1 MADDLFSQMLEMFN
15 QPGPVNWKLAGEV
28 TKQLS
33 GDPEPVDPWL
43 AEEYREL
50 TRLAQ
55 LKVSER
61 TELPPGDALDA
72 DPVDRATWARQ
83 NLRSFRYLV
92 EPLADKLGGS
102 LTGGPL
108 DAFLKPLGPA
118 LLGMQMGA
126 MVGFLSHRAFGQ
138 FDVGFPTAQQP
149 ALYMV
154 VPNIEAFARDEA
166 LDPRQV
172 RLWVALHE
180 IVHQSEFAV
189 PWVMPHFLG
198 LIERFLD
205 GLAVDQSGLMQRF
218 EALRD
223 PEELQRILENPS
235 GLTGLSSTPEQRPVL
250 EAIQAFMATIEGYA
264 EFVVGR
270 VGAELL
276 PGLDAIRTAMERR
289 RAEPTEDETMLD
301 RVIGLEMNR
310 DQHMIGARFCN
321 DVVQRW
327 GEEALAAIWEQPE
340 NLPTLAELEDPVA
353 WTARVLLDD
362 LFA

>member
-33 GDPEPVDPWL
+33 GEPEPVDPWL

-55 LKVSER
+55 LKVGEG
-61 TELPPGDALDA
+61 TDLPLGDALDA
-72 DPVDRATWARQ
+72 DPVDRVTWARQ
-83 NLRSFRYLV
+83 NLQSFRYLV

-102 LTGGPL
+102 LTSGPL
-108 DAFLKPLGPA
+108 EALLKPLGPA

-138 FDVGFPTAQQP
+138 FDIGLPTAQRS
-149 ALYMV
+149 ALFMV
-154 VPNIEAFARDEA
+154 VPNIEGFIRDEA
-166 LDPRQV
+166 LDPQQV

-180 IVHQSEFAV
+180 VVHQSEFAV
-189 PWVMPHFLG
+189 PWVMPHFLD

-205 GLAVDQSGLMQRF
+205 GLQVDQSGLMQRF
-218 EALRD
+218 EAMRD
-223 PEELQRILENPS
+223 PEELQRILEDPS
-235 GLTGLSSTPEQRPVL
+235 GLTGLVSTPEQLPTL
-250 EAIQAFMATIEGYA
+250 EAIQAFMAAIEGYA
-264 EFVVGR
+264 DFIVGR
-270 VGAELL
+270 IGTELL
-276 PGLDAIRTAMERR
+276 PDLEAIRAAMGRR
-289 RAEPTEDETMLD
+289 RAEPTEDGAMLD

-310 DQHMIGARFCN
+310 DQYLIGVRFC
-321 DVVQRW
+321 DEVTKRW
-327 GEEALAAIWEQPE
+327 GDQALAALWEQPE
-340 NLPTLAELEDPVA
+340 NLPTLAELDDPVA

>member
-33 GDPEPVDPWL
+33 GEPEPVDPWL

-55 LKVSER
+55 LKVGEG
-61 TELPPGDALDA
+61 TDLPLGDALDA

-83 NLRSFRYLV
+83 NLQSFRYLV
-92 EPLADKLGGS
+92 EPLAEKLGGS
-102 LTGGPL
+102 LASGPL
-108 DAFLKPLGPA
+108 EALLKPLGPA

-126 MVGFLSHRAFGQ
+126 MVGFLSHRVFGQ
-138 FDVGFPTAQQP
+138 FDAGLPTADQP
-149 ALYMV
+149 ALFMV
-154 VPNIEAFARDEA
+154 VPNIESFARDEG

-180 IVHQSEFAV
+180 VAHQAEFAV
-189 PWVMPHFLG
+189 PWLLPHFLD
-198 LIERFLD
+198 LIEQYLA
-205 GLAVDQSGLMQRF
+205 GLRVDQSGLMERF

-223 PEELQRILENPS
+223 PEELQRILEDPS
-235 GLTGLSSTPEQRPVL
+235 GLTGLVTTPEQRPIL
-250 EAIQAFMATIEGYA
+250 EAIQALMAFVEGYA
-264 EFVVGR
+264 EFVVGQ

-276 PGLDAIRTAMERR
+276 PDLESIRAGVRRR
-289 RAEPTEDETMLD
+289 RAEPTESETMLD
-301 RVIGLEMNR
+301 RLLGLEMSGE
-310 DQHMIGARFCN
+310 HYVIGAGFC
-321 DVVQRW
+321 DEVIRRW
-327 GEEALAAIWEQPE
+327 GEQALNAVWEQPE

>member
-33 GDPEPVDPWL
+33 GEPEPVDPWV

-55 LKVSER
+55 LKVNEG
-61 TELPPGDALDA
+61 TDLPPGEALDA

-83 NLRSFRYLV
+83 NLQSFRYLV
-92 EPLADKLGGS
+92 EPLAEKLGNS
-102 LTGGPL
+102 LTSGPL
-108 DAFLKPLGPA
+108 EALLKPLGPA

-126 MVGFLSHRAFGQ
+126 MVGFLSHRVFGQ

-149 ALYMV
+149 ALLMV
-154 VPNIEAFARDEA
+154 VPNIESFARDEA

-180 IVHQSEFAV
+180 VVHQSEFTV
-189 PWVMPHFLG
+189 PWVMPHFLD
-198 LIERFLD
+198 LIERFLG
-205 GLAVDQSGLMQRF
+205 GLKVDQSGLMQRF

-223 PEELQRILENPS
+223 PEELQRILEDPS
-235 GLTGLSSTPEQRPVL
+235 GLTGLTSTPEQRPTL

-276 PGLDAIRTAMERR
+276 PDLEGIRAAMARR

-310 DQHMIGARFCN
+310 DQYLIGARFCD
-321 DVVQRW
+321 DVTLRW
-327 GEEALAAIWEQPE
+327 GEQALAAVWEQPE
-340 NLPTLAELEDPVA
+340 NLPTLVELEDPVA